1 MWETTVFAY
10 VCCWE
15 RSGCGTRSQANKHRE
30 DSDRLVRVP
39 HPSTLLGLASLPVLC
54 LGQTVHTQ
62 EEALPKPSIRAEP
75 GPVIPLGQPVTIVC
89 HSPAWAEV
97 FRLEDEDRSVHGDQT
112 VTIPHDFNG
121 TEARFHIRAVS
132 EDTARSYYCR
142 YRKGHSWSEP
152 SEILELKVA
161 ASASQNY
168 TVGNYVRIGLAGV
181 VLLILVGILAEAAHS
196 WHRWPHR
203 PQGWTQE
210 SERQR
215 N

>member
-39 HPSTLLGLASLPVLC
+39 HPSTLLGLVLC